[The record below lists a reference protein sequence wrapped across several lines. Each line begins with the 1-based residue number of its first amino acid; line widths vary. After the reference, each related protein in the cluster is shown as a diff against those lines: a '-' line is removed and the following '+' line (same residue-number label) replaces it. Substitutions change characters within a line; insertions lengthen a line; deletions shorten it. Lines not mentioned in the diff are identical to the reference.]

1 MRKSPPAAALFCFL
15 VLFLVSA
22 ARGAGVA
29 AAAAPAPALAP
40 QIEVFGR
47 LTSAPKPWLSQD
59 DREWLAHRAPLTVG
73 VVTPD
78 YPPLEV
84 FGGGRVEGVTAD
96 YLALMFDPLPRV
108 RAFTSRQAALEALRR
123 GEIDLLGRG
132 SAAEAADYDLRVSH
146 IYLADQ
152 PVLISADSRRF
163 DDQREGATLALV
175 AGYLAERQ
183 LAARYPKSRI
193 LLFTSP
199 QRALEAL
206 SLGHV
211 DGMIGD
217 ALSTHYL
224 INMNYLLNLRIENFA
239 PIDSHGFGFLVRAED
254 NRLRALIDRALVQI
268 NVQFGDEILRSW
280 SAGRRFR
287 LDEQRLALTPAE
299 NRWLAAHAEV
309 PVIVNR
315 YLGSLAQLDARGRVT
330 GIGHDYL
337 ELIAQRSGLK
347 FTYTSADNFAELS
360 KRMDAGEAMVT
371 PVLPPDN
378 PSDGKL
384 EILSP
389 YLRSSVILM
398 TRQDRE
404 GVSDL
409 ASLAG
414 KRLATS
420 PGYYLNDTIRRDYP
434 AIDLQVYDNLL
445 EAMRSVDEDKS
456 DACISNLFSGR
467 FLVAHNFNGRLVVS
481 GILEDRT
488 VPVSIGVLRSEPE
501 LQNILEKAQMSIG
514 PDEVADI
521 VRQWEPR
528 FPAVGASF
536 WRDHRGRIVQLGG
549 IFALAV
555 ALSLVWAF
563 YLARQVR
570 KTRRA
575 EKRLTNQLAL
585 KNTLVSAIPNPVYL
599 LDRDGGLSACNPALL
614 RLFGASAEQS
624 LGKTILDLHWFPAEL
639 AQRLLREQ
647 RQRMA
652 QGTPA
657 VEEHLL
663 DINGQ
668 VRYIQHWTVPYRDV
682 DGEAGGMIGG
692 WVDLTER
699 QSLIGQLQ
707 VAREK
712 AESANQAKSIF
723 LSTMSH
729 EIRTPMNAIIGLQ
742 ELVLQKAGQ
751 GVVDTDSLAVAQEAA
766 RGLLLLLGNVLDL
779 TRIETGKLDS
789 SPEPVALRAQIEG
802 IVTLVIGMA
811 RQKHLS
817 LDLRLE
823 GDVDQWVMMDP
834 LHFKQVLFNLLSN
847 AIKFTE
853 RGGVTLRA
861 TGRCAGE
868 RLRLLLEVIDTGIG
882 ISAQDQAKLFQP
894 FSQVE
899 AAQAGQAFGSGLGL
913 SISLRLIELLGGSIS
928 LRSEPGHGSCFRVD
942 LDLPLSAAPAAVPQS
957 PAPAAAARNLDV
969 LAVDD
974 HPANRITFRQQLKHL
989 GHRVTLASDGLQ
1001 ALELWQAGAFD
1012 VVLTDCQ
1019 MPRMDGLELARR
1031 IRAEEGRGGRR
1042 RCLILAVTASAEPA
1056 EVERCLAA
1064 GMDRVL
1070 IKPLTLETVGQALA
1084 AVSA

>member
-1 MRKSPPAAALFCFL
+1 MHKSPRAAALFCLL
-15 VLFLVSA
+15 VLFLVSV
-22 ARGAGVA
+22 ARGASVSA
-29 AAAAPAPALAP
+29 PAAPPAH
-40 QIEVFGR
+40 IEVFGR

-78 YPPLEV
+78 YPPLEMLNADR
-84 FGGGRVEGVTAD
+84 FEGVTAD
-96 YLALMFDPLPRV
+96 YLALMFDQLPRV

-152 PVLISADSRRF
+152 PVLISADGRRF

-183 LAARYPKSRI
+183 LAARYPRSRI

-211 DGMIGD
+211 DAMVGD

-239 PIDSHGFGFLVRAED
+239 PIDSHGFGFLVRSED
-254 NRLRALIDRALVQI
+254 NRLRALLDRALVQV

-315 YLGSLAQLDARGRVT
+315 YLGSLTQLDARGRVS

-337 ELIAQRSGLK
+337 ELIAKRSGLK
-347 FTYTSADNFAELS
+347 FTYSSVDNFAELS
-360 KRMDAGEAMVT
+360 KRMNDGAAMVT

-378 PSDGKL
+378 PADGKL

-398 TRQDRE
+398 TSQDRE

-409 ASLAG
+409 ARLAG
-414 KRLATS
+414 KRLATGA
-420 PGYYLNDTIRRDYP
+420 GYYLNETIRRNYP

-445 EAMRSVDEDKS
+445 DAMRSVDEGKS

-467 FLVAHNFNGRLVVS
+467 FLAAHNFNGRLVVS

-488 VPVSIGVLRSEPE
+488 VPVSIGVLKSEPE

-549 IFALAV
+549 VFALPV

-563 YLARQVR
+563 YLTRQVR

-585 KNTLVSAIPNPVYL
+585 KNTLINAIPNPVYL
-599 LDRDGGLSACNPALL
+599 LDRDGCLSACNPALL
-614 RLFGASAEQS
+614 RLFCAGSEQS
-624 LGKTILDLHWFPAEL
+624 LGKTILELHWFPAEL

-668 VRYIQHWTVPYRDV
+668 VRYIQHWTVPYRNV
-682 DGEAGGMIGG
+682 DGEVEGMIGG

-699 QSLIGQLQ
+699 QSLIEQLQ

-742 ELVLQKAGQ
+742 ELVLQKAEQ
-751 GVVDTDSLAVAQEAA
+751 GALDTTSLAVAQEAA

-789 SPEPVALRAQIEG
+789 SPEPVALKAQIEG
-802 IVTLVIGMA
+802 IVTLVLGMA

-817 LDLRLE
+817 LDLRFE
-823 GDVDQWVMMDP
+823 GEVDQWVMMDP

-861 TGRCAGE
+861 TGRRVDG

-882 ISAQDQAKLFQP
+882 ISEQDQAKLFQP

-913 SISLRLIELLGGSIS
+913 SISLRLIKLLGGSIS
-928 LRSEPGHGSCFRVD
+928 LSSESGRGSCFSVD
-942 LDLPLSAAPAAVPQS
+942 LDLPLSAAPAAAE
-957 PAPAAAARNLDV
+957 APALAPDAAARNLDV

-989 GHRVTLASDGLQ
+989 GHRVTLASDGLE

-1031 IRAEEGRGGRR
+1031 IREEEGRGGRR

-1056 EVERCLAA
+1056 EVQRCLAA

-1084 AVSA
+1084 AVAA